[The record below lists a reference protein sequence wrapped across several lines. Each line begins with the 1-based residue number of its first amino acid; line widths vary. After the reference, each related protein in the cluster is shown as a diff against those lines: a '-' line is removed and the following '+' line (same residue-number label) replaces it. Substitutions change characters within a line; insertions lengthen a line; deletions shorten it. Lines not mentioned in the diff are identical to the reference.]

1 MFIETCIFVY
11 EENRTYVLLL
21 VNEFDEQKRLDLAFK
36 KCKTLKNIPKSLI
49 SFKSFTLGN

>member
-11 EENRTYVLLL
+11 EENRTYVLVL

-36 KCKTLKNIPKSLI
+36 KCETL
-49 SFKSFTLGN
+49 